1 MTNMTLRTLTT
12 TFLFLIL
19 GHGVFAQTD
28 TITEPTPP
36 PEEVIPQTKRVS
48 SLEEAIQASVTI
60 LVEDGHGSGFF
71 IDDNLVVTNY
81 HVVEEADSVEAKS
94 SNGKKFSLSVAL
106 RDSVLDLAIL
116 RPAFSSEV
124 YFSMSDSPDL
134 NAVEVGTDV
143 MVIGSPTSRL
153 LSNSLGS
160 GIVSGVRELDS
171 LTIIQTDAKV
181 NPGNSGG
188 PLVDRNG
195 RVLGVV
201 SSKIDGF
208 GIEGLGFAIPAKY
221 ITELLDRLSSE

>member
-1 MTNMTLRTLTT
+1 MNLHTLTS
-12 TFLFLIL
+12 TFLIFIL
-19 GHGVFAQTD
+19 GHSVFAQHD
-28 TITEPTPP
+28 TIAESNSQPKDQLF
-36 PEEVIPQTKRVS
+36 QTKRVS
-48 SLEEAIQASVTI
+48 NLEDAIKASVTI

-94 SNGKKFSLSVAL
+94 SSGKKFSLSVAL

-116 RPAFSSEV
+116 RPSFSSEV
-124 YFSMSDSPDL
+124 YFSMSDSPELD
-134 NAVEVGTDV
+134 AVEVGTDV

-160 GIVSGVRELDS
+160 GIISGVRELDS

-208 GIEGLGFAIPAKY
+208 GIEGLGFAIPTKY